1 MLVKISI
8 VVDDK
13 APHRSHPAL
22 PLTELLQPLGV
33 LGADSALGID
43 LELPHHD
50 PRSYPLPGGGGG
62 TKAQLP
68 CLHPR

>member
-1 MLVKISI
+1 MQVKISI

-13 APHRSHPAL
+13 VPHRSRPAL

-33 LGADSALGID
+33 LGADSSLGIE
-43 LELPHHD
+43 LELPRHD
-50 PRSYPLPGGGGG
+50 PRSYLLPGGGGG
-62 TKAQLP
+62 TMAQLP